1 MNKPTLIILSALFL
15 FLLFSCVEE
24 KKEQAQSK
32 PKVQVKTAGILMGY
46 LPDNIEL
53 TGKTIYLNKSSL
65 VSPISGYIT
74 KVNVQQGDRVSKGDL
89 LFEIQTPE
97 SFVMQ
102 KKESSTNNYGLINIY
117 APTSGRVVSL
127 NIVSTGVFTDVGAEM
142 CKLLSSDD
150 LKLQVSVPFEYN
162 KLAKTGVS
170 CKVILPDNSSVS
182 ATFTNMLPQI
192 DETSQ
197 TVKVL
202 ANLNTN
208 KFIPENMIVQVLL
221 DKSKKHD
228 AQILPKHCLQTDAL
242 MSKFWVIKLIN
253 DSTAVQTTV
262 EIGNQTH
269 EKVEILSPQFLA
281 TDLFISEGAYGLSD
295 TVLIETIK

>member
-1 MNKPTLIILSALFL
+1 MNKLTLLTIVTLSLI
-15 FLLFSCVEE
+15 LFSCVEE
-24 KKEQAQSK
+24 KKERAQSK
-32 PKVQVKTAGILMGY
+32 PKVQVKTAGISIGY

-65 VSPISGYIT
+65 VAPIGGYIT
-74 KVNVQQGDRVSKGDL
+74 KVNVKQGDQVSEGDL

-102 KKESSTNNYGLINIY
+102 KKENPANNYGLINIY
-117 APTSGRVVSL
+117 APVSGRVVSL
-127 NIVSTGVFTDVGAEM
+127 NIVNTGVFTDKGSEM
-142 CKLLSSDD
+142 CLLLSSDD

-162 KLAKTGVS
+162 KLAKTGNNCTVNF
-170 CKVILPDNSSVS
+170 PDNSSIA
-182 ATFTNMLPQI
+182 ATFTNILPQI

-202 ANLNTN
+202 ASLNTS
-208 KFIPENMIVQVLL
+208 KFIPENMIVQVLI
-221 DKSKKHD
+221 DKSKKHE

-242 MSKFWVIKLIN
+242 MSKFWVMKLIN
-253 DSTAVQTTV
+253 DSTAVQTAV

-269 EKVEILSPQFLA
+269 DQVEIISPQFNA
-281 TDLFISEGAYGLSD
+281 SDLFISEGAYGLSG
-295 TVLIETIK
+295 TVLVETIK